1 MRMRRTSQISPID
14 WWIVIFFGIVIY
26 FMLLLLL
33 EEFTY
38 GLIKKFKL
46 MLFALN
52 YLLCRYVS
60 LYYNPLSA
68 EKWLILDW
76 LYRDG
81 ELHKEVRGAP
91 RSNFYAKYTSHSALK
106 GLKFFFSFHGIWK
119 FFECLEGW
127 ILEDD
132 FLFSLYFLFKIV
144 VFIRYKFLCLEAS
157 ETSQNCVKKLF
168 YHKRKTL

>member
-68 EKWLILDW
+68 EK
-76 LYRDG
+76 
-81 ELHKEVRGAP
+81 
-91 RSNFYAKYTSHSALK
+91 
-106 GLKFFFSFHGIWK
+106 
-119 FFECLEGW
+119 
-127 ILEDD
+127 
-132 FLFSLYFLFKIV
+132 
-144 VFIRYKFLCLEAS
+144 
-157 ETSQNCVKKLF
+157 
-168 YHKRKTL
+168 